1 MRHFEK
7 RYAEWVVAYRWPVIA
22 VTLVLVAIAASGSLF
37 LTFTSDYLEYFSED
51 NPQFVAFE
59 ELGNTYGQSENVLF
73 LIVPDDGDAT
83 SEQALSAAVW
93 LTERAW
99 QTPYSRRVDSIANFQ
114 HTTADGDDLLVRDL
128 VDPAELGDAEA
139 RAQIRETALADP
151 RLEGGLISRDGG
163 VSVVG
168 VTVELPAVNQIVT
181 VAEVADFARALA
193 AEAEEQYPGIDLRVV
208 GSVMVNQTFT
218 EASVTSQMI
227 FLPTSLAIMAL
238 VLWVLT
244 RGFTGLAATGL
255 VIAFSILVST
265 GMGGWV
271 GLTFSPPTAP
281 APTIVLMIVVANCVH
296 LLVALQQRLR
306 AGDSRRAA
314 VVEAVRI
321 NLHPVFVASLTT
333 ALGFLSMNFSEV
345 PPYRDLGNFVAFGIG
360 GSFLLSVTFLPA
372 FLSLVPTSVPHTSH
386 RVESAMGAIAELVIR
401 HRKRLLWGSVAVVL
415 ALLAAIPRNELN
427 DVLVHFF
434 DESVEFRRDTDFLD
448 SRLSGNTVLEYSL
461 ISSGDS
467 GVTDPAFL
475 ADVSAFAEW
484 FRDQPSVRHV
494 SVITDTFRQLNKS
507 MHGDDPAAYRLPE
520 SRQLA
525 AQYLLLYEL
534 SLPQGLD
541 LNNQIDTART
551 ATRMTVSSTT
561 LSSREVLEINALAEA
576 WIAQNAPNIAGVNSS
591 GSSVLFADIGQ
602 RNIHS
607 MLIGTA
613 AVLLAISLLLILALR
628 SFRLGAV
635 SLVPNFVPGVMGF
648 GVWGLLVGEVGLS
661 LSVVVAMTIGIIVD
675 DTVHFLAKYRRALRE
690 YGCTADDA
698 VRYAFKTA
706 GPALFTTTVVLVA
719 GFLILL
725 LSPLIPTA
733 QVGLLTAMIIGCA
746 LLSDLLFL
754 PSLLLAVDRRA
765 GRTGANVTAR
775 LPG

>member
-22 VTLVLVAIAASGSLF
+22 VTLILVAIAASGSLF

-151 RLEGGLISRDGG
+151 RLKGGLISRDGG

-321 NLHPVFVASLTT
+321 NLHPVFVASVTT

-360 GSFLLSVTFLPA
+360 GSFLLSITFLPA
-372 FLSLVPTSVPHTSH
+372 FLSLVPTRVPHTSH

>member
-22 VTLVLVAIAASGSLF
+22 VTLILVAIAASGSLF

-321 NLHPVFVASLTT
+321 NLHPVFVASVTT

-360 GSFLLSVTFLPA
+360 GSFLLSITFLPA
-372 FLSLVPTSVPHTSH
+372 FLSLVPTRVPHTSH

-576 WIAQNAPNIAGVNSS
+576 WIAQTAPNIAGVNSS